1 MDSVV
6 DGVTGLL
13 VDDYDELVAA
23 LERLLTDDVLC
34 AQLGAKAQVRSA
46 EFSWRQSAEA
56 MRTVLQSVASGERI
70 SGVV

>member
-1 MDSVV
+1 
-6 DGVTGLL
+6 
-13 VDDYDELVAA
+13 
-23 LERLLTDDVLC
+23 LLTDDVLC

-56 MRTVLQSVASGERI
+56 MRTVLQSVAWGERI